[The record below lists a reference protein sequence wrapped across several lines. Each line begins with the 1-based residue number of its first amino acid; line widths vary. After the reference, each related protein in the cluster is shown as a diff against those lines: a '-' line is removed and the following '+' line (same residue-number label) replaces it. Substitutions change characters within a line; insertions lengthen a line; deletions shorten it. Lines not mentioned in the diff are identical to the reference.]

1 MRRISARGLGKAY
14 RRYGRPLDR
23 AVEWLGG
30 SVRHTSFWA
39 LRGVSFEVEVGESLG
54 VGGDNGAGKTTL
66 LAMLAGLSAPS
77 EGDLAIRGRIGSILE
92 LGAGFHGEFTGRE
105 NVYLAGQAQGLT
117 RAEVRERI
125 DRIIDFAELGEF
137 IDEPVRTYSSGM
149 FLRLAFAIATSSD
162 PDILVVDEALA
173 VGDQHFQ
180 AKCAERIDRFVRNG
194 GSLVFC
200 SHNLYQVKKLCQRAL
215 WLEHGRVVRYGA
227 SAAICDAYA
236 DHSRSGEIKGRI
248 GRHGGNAPLVEVH
261 RVEAVNA
268 AGEPLTQIQ
277 TGEAATLRI
286 WLRRSPGFD
295 VDPGVAVGIVRGDGL
310 VCHCGSTEID
320 AARPVAVGADE
331 FFISLRFPEL
341 PLLGG
346 TYHFNVGAM
355 DNRRPLILL
364 DLKEGE
370 APFSVVNPRTD
381 WGVFRLPH
389 VWDEDASQVA
399 LRSHEEG
406 GRA

>member
-1 MRRISARGLGKAY
+1 MRRVSARGLGKAY
-14 RRYGRPLDR
+14 RRYERPLDR
-23 AVEWLGG
+23 AIEWLGG
-30 SVRHTSFWA
+30 TDRHATFWA
-39 LRGVSFEVEVGESLG
+39 LEDATFDVEVGESLG
-54 VGGDNGAGKTTL
+54 IVGDNGAGKTTL
-66 LAMLAGLSAPS
+66 LAMLAGLTTPTR
-77 EGDLAIRGRIGSILE
+77 GDLAIRGRVGAILE

-105 NVYLAGQAQGLT
+105 NVYLAGQAQGLS
-117 RAEVRERI
+117 RADIYDRI
-125 DRIIDFAELGEF
+125 DGIIEFTELGEF
-137 IDEPVRTYSSGM
+137 IDQPVRTYSSGM
-149 FLRLAFAIATSSD
+149 FLRLAFAIAASVD
-162 PDILVVDEALA
+162 ADVLVVDEALA

-180 AKCAERIDRFVRNG
+180 AKCAERIDRFVRGG

-200 SHNLYQVKKLCQRAL
+200 SHNLYQVKTLCQRAL
-215 WLEHGRVVRYGA
+215 WLDHGRVVRYGA
-227 SAAICDAYA
+227 ADAICDAYA
-236 DHSRSGEIKGRI
+236 DHSRSREIVGRT
-248 GRHGGNAPLVEVH
+248 GRGGGNAPLVEV
-261 RVEAVNA
+261 RRIEAVDA
-268 AGEPLTQIQ
+268 AGQPLTQLR
-277 TGEAATLRI
+277 TGEGATLRI
-286 WLRRSPGFD
+286 WLRRSPGVD

-320 AARPVAVGADE
+320 GARPVAVGADD

-381 WGVFRLPH
+381 WGVCRLPH
-389 VWDEDASQVA
+389 VWGEEAPRAWQQSQ
-399 LRSHEEG
+399 EEG